1 MLVLN
6 PSQSFGCMD
15 PNAADTVC
23 MWHNAPNTHC
33 AHVITK
39 LSRTGMR
46 IDIARHSGRCSV
58 RKPLSTPCLTLP
70 ATWGDTRNFVAHMR
84 TAAGLPMGFWMST
97 GWSVGCFINESPY
110 NIKNSVLYITSL
122 LSLHRAADCATTRD
136 GFVATQQCAQI
147 SRVCFMHAQ
156 APVVLTTTA
165 ETADNERGV
174 SLFCCLPT
182 HCLAAILGLL
192 DAESLALLGCC
203 CQSSREFCDGQ
214 VLWRRLLLK
223 HYGPGTVQ
231 ELTVDAG
238 EAICPD
244 SSSAAACR
252 MQCIRMLQH
261 CATGASEAPDLG

>member
-1 MLVLN
+1 
-6 PSQSFGCMD
+6 
-15 PNAADTVC
+15 
-23 MWHNAPNTHC
+23 
-33 AHVITK
+33 
-39 LSRTGMR
+39 
-46 IDIARHSGRCSV
+46 
-58 RKPLSTPCLTLP
+58 
-70 ATWGDTRNFVAHMR
+70 
-84 TAAGLPMGFWMST
+84 MGFWMST
-97 GWSVGCFINESPY
+97 EWSVGCFINESPY

-147 SRVCFMHAQ
+147 NRVCFMHAQ

-223 HYGPGTVQ
+223 NYGPGTVQ

-261 CATGASEAPDLG
+261 CATGAVMVSAGFDHWIFTAHLLARQSGYRLYYSYHCNGLKTWPGSGRCFGAG